1 MIAASRYA
9 SPEVVQLLLKN
20 GADVDGISND
30 GSTPIFS
37 ARGNYIDPI
46 TVTKLLIKAGAD
58 VNHVNKYG
66 MTPLKLA
73 SGPNGNKEVAQ
84 LLIKAGAVE

>member
-9 SPEVVQLLLKN
+9 SPEVVQLLLKS
-20 GADVDGISND
+20 GADVNAVSND
-30 GSTPIFS
+30 GSTPIFAAMHNDS
-37 ARGNYIDPI
+37 DPI
-46 TVTKLLIKAGAD
+46 VVLKLLIKAGAD

-73 SGPNGNKEVAQ
+73 TGPNGNKEIAQ
-84 LLIKAGAVE
+84 LLIKAGAVD

>member
-1 MIAASRYA
+1 MRSDA
-9 SPEVVQLLLKN
+9 
-20 GADVDGISND
+20 
-30 GSTPIFS
+30 
-37 ARGNYIDPI
+37 DPI

-73 SGPNGNKEVAQ
+73 SGPNGNKEIAQ